1 MLDYMRRAAGD
12 DDLQR
17 LANAV
22 ARHFDTEHPGASVRN
37 WGLNLI
43 SYAQPLQ
50 LPDRC
55 VYGAFDP
62 LLRRVEIYACRTPR
76 TDAELVH
83 DLGHEVGHA
92 LFGPSR
98 RFRGEE
104 DANRFADLWLTEL
117 GTDRIARTASAL
129 RQTACEDLPYKS
141 LPESPRPD
149 TGPSTS

>member
-1 MLDYMRRAAGD
+1 MLDYMRRATGD

-17 LANAV
+17 LAHAV
-22 ARHFDTEHPGASVRN
+22 VRHFDAEHPDASVRA
-37 WGLNLI
+37 WGLKLI
-43 SYAQPLQ
+43 TYAQPLR

-98 RFRGEE
+98 RFRSEE
-104 DANRFADLWLTEL
+104 DANRFADFWLAEL
-117 GTDRIARTASAL
+117 GTEQITQTASAL
-129 RQTACEDLPYKS
+129 RQTAREDLPYQ
-141 LPESPRPD
+141 SPPPNSNTD
-149 TGPSTS
+149 SSAS